1 VFKYRVENRSHI
13 PAGAFIGCRKAAG
26 RQWLQRVATRL
37 WTPVLSASG
46 GRRPNPDIRAR
57 GLLRKLPFMAMRL
70 PGNGGITA
78 CDGSLPLGE
87 QYLNLT
93 EQEIDIHWL
102 RQYPVCN

>member
-1 VFKYRVENRSHI
+1 LFDEYRLPQFWARFKARLQYRPR
-13 PAGAFIGCRKAAG
+13 
-26 RQWLQRVATRL
+26 RVAPHL

-70 PGNGGITA
+70 PGNEGITA